1 MIKKTDYDSK
11 LANLNKKK
19 IRKPVKKIGYQNENS
34 NEANISTNQM
44 KKKIKKKRYWH
55 EPT

>member
-1 MIKKTDYDSK
+1 VIKKTDYDSK

-19 IRKPVKKIGYQNENS
+19 IRKPVKQIGYQNENS

-44 KKKIKKKRYWH
+44 KKK
-55 EPT
+55 

>member
-34 NEANISTNQM
+34 NEANISTN
-44 KKKIKKKRYWH
+44 
-55 EPT
+55 